1 MGIYL
6 DRHHVSCGNDAIRY
20 FRMSRPSHNDI
31 KYDIA
36 CQRTASAGA
45 RVLES
50 YVAATSIFHG
60 PRVHYI
66 DRQPWTGCRDGFA
79 LTHFNAR
86 NRGHDNIDYLYT
98 CKRYDGYM
106 SSCEHRRTGSS
117 NIGNQDIYYLDRFG
131 LDCGN
136 KVMTGFHAR
145 GAHGTIYYDYMCC
158 QQNSPDP
165 TPQPIAVPTAQPI
178 ANPTAQPVADP
189 TLEPT
194 LEPTFAPTAEP
205 TVPAPFTRQFTV
217 TDSIGSAEKA
227 LKDGCVLLSATD
239 ATNSANI
246 PADVVMAC
254 GTQDLNF
261 GSLESL
267 GLVTSDHEKSLSYVY
282 EAGPTTKFSYFT
294 GENMD
299 GSKYSF
305 KAGEKSF
312 IHHHV
317 GAQSANDITKSVRI
331 VADYNGGAEC
341 PGQKNAEP
349 AAAEEPEA
357 EEPEAEE
364 PAAQEEVVL
373 YPGAANG
380 GVDAKVAKCES
391 TGGHLATMKQAIVA
405 CGCEPGLSYNDMSGV
420 PNYANAQKAKAY
432 CKCSHSDIV
441 SVHPWGLSVG
451 RDFVISGTGYGGYLF
466 YLSSPI
472 HNNYGDGV
480 CAK

>member
-1 MGIYL
+1 MG
-6 DRHHVSCGNDAIRY
+6 
-20 FRMSRPSHNDI
+20 
-31 KYDIA
+31 
-36 CQRTASAGA
+36 
-45 RVLES
+45 
-50 YVAATSIFHG
+50 
-60 PRVHYI
+60 
-66 DRQPWTGCRDGFA
+66 
-79 LTHFNAR
+79 
-86 NRGHDNIDYLYT
+86 
-98 CKRYDGYM
+98 

-165 TPQPIAVPTAQPI
+165 TPQPIAVPTAQPF

-205 TVPAPFTRQFTV
+205 TVPAP
-217 TDSIGSAEKA
+217 S
-227 LKDGCVLLSATD
+227 
-239 ATNSANI
+239 
-246 PADVVMAC
+246 
-254 GTQDLNF
+254 
-261 GSLESL
+261 
-267 GLVTSDHEKSLSYVY
+267 
-282 EAGPTTKFSYFT
+282 TKFSYFT

-331 VADYNGGAEC
+331 VADYHGGAEC

-349 AAAEEPEA
+349 AAA

-480 CAK
+480 VRSKALLKELIFPIA

>member
-1 MGIYL
+1 M
-6 DRHHVSCGNDAIRY
+6 N
-20 FRMSRPSHNDI
+20 
-31 KYDIA
+31 A
-36 CQRTASAGA
+36 C
-45 RVLES
+45 
-50 YVAATSIFHG
+50 
-60 PRVHYI
+60 
-66 DRQPWTGCRDGFA
+66 DD
-79 LTHFNAR
+79 
-86 NRGHDNIDYLYT
+86 
-98 CKRYDGYM
+98 
-106 SSCEHRRTGSS
+106 RRTGSS
-117 NIGNQDIYYLDRFG
+117 NIGHQDIYYLDRYG

-136 KVMTGFHAR
+136 KVMVGFHAR
-145 GAHGTIYYDYMCC
+145 GSWGNVYYDYRCC

-165 TPQPIAVPTAQPI
+165 TPQPIAHPTAQPI
-178 ANPTAQPVADP
+178 ANPTAQPVAKP
-189 TLEPT
+189 TEVPTAEPIADPT

-205 TVPAPFTRQFTV
+205 TLPAPFTCQFTV
-217 TDSIGSAEKA
+217 TDSIASSENE

-364 PAAQEEVVL
+364 PAAQEEVAL
-373 YPGAANG
+373 YPGAADGDLN
-380 GVDAKVAKCES
+380 AKVAKCES
-391 TGGHLATMKQAIVA
+391 TGGHLATMEQAIVA
-405 CGCEPGLSYNDMSGV
+405 CGCEPGQSYNDMSGV